1 MQRGGAGVIWLTLN
15 ASFASVFLF
24 AIIAALPERF
34 SSPVATVSTSESLMG
49 EAVLFVS
56 FPLVFE
62 FGLG

>member
-1 MQRGGAGVIWLTLN
+1 MQRGGAGVVWLTLN

-49 EAVLFVS
+49 LCCWWKLA
-56 FPLVFE
+56 FE
-62 FGLG
+62 LLESVDT